1 MATKTKT
8 TTQTTPNLIE
18 SFAEFKEMKNI
29 DRATLVGVLE
39 ECFRSVIAK
48 IHGTD
53 ENYDVIVNPDKGDL
67 EIYQTRVVVED
78 GEVKNPNM
86 EIPLSEARTIDEDY
100 EVGEDVSQRV
110 EFQDFG
116 RRAILTLRQTLA
128 SRILELEHDTLYNKF
143 KDRVGEVVH
152 GEVYQSW
159 KRETLITDD
168 EGNEMILPKTEQVPG
183 DFFRKGE
190 TLRAVITRVDN
201 SNGNPKIIIS
211 RVDPMFLQRLMEAEV
226 PEIHDGLIA
235 IHKVARIPGERAK
248 VAVESFDDHID
259 PVGACVG
266 VKGSRVH
273 GIVRELHGENI
284 DVLPWTSNT
293 QLMITRALAPA
304 RVNTINMN
312 EEERKAEVLLDSD
325 QISLAIGKGG
335 ANIKLASMLTGYE
348 IDVYRELNN
357 EETEDDDLSLDEFA
371 EEIEPWILDQ
381 LKEAGYTTAR
391 QIMGTSREDLA
402 QKADLEEETIDELLR
417 ILGTELETQE

>member
-1 MATKTKT
+1 MGTTKN
-8 TTQTTPNLIE
+8 TQNPVDLIE
-18 SFAEFKEMKNI
+18 SFSEFKETKNI

-67 EIYQTRVVVED
+67 EIYHTRMVVAD
-78 GEVKNPNM
+78 GEVQDPNM
-86 EIPLSEARTIDEDY
+86 EISLSEARAIDEDY
-100 EVGEDVSQRV
+100 EVGEEVSQPV

-143 KDRVGEVVH
+143 KDRMGEVVH

-159 KRETLITDD
+159 KRETMVTDD

-190 TLRAVITRVDN
+190 SVRAVISRVDN
-201 SNGNPKIIIS
+201 ANGNPKIIIS
-211 RVDPMFLQRLMEAEV
+211 RTDPMFLQRLLEAEV
-226 PEIHDGLIA
+226 PEIHDGIIT

-248 VAVESFDDHID
+248 VAVESFDEHID

-266 VKGSRVH
+266 VKGNRVH

-284 DVLPWTSNT
+284 DVLPWTANT
-293 QLMITRALAPA
+293 PLMITRALSPA
-304 RVNTINMN
+304 RVNTINLN
-312 EEERKAEVLLDSD
+312 EEEHRAEVMLDSD

-335 ANIKLASMLTGYE
+335 ANIKLASMLTGYT

-357 EETEDDDLSLDEFA
+357 EEMDDDDISLDQFSDD
-371 EEIEPWILDQ
+371 IEPWIIDI
-381 LKEAGYTTAR
+381 LKKQGYSTAR
-391 QIMGTSREDLA
+391 QVLGTNREELA
-402 QKADLEEETIDELLR
+402 QKADLEEETIDEVIR
-417 ILGTELETQE
+417 ILSTEFEKQ

>member
-1 MATKTKT
+1 MATTKKNNT
-8 TTQTTPNLIE
+8 LNSMDLIE
-18 SFAEFKEMKNI
+18 SFSEFKETKNI

-67 EIYQTRVVVED
+67 EIYQTRVVVAD
-78 GEVKNPNM
+78 GEVENPNM
-86 EIPLSEARTIDEDY
+86 EISLSEARKIDDDY
-100 EVGEDVSQRV
+100 EEGEEVSQRV
-110 EFQDFG
+110 EFADFG

-143 KDRVGEVVH
+143 KDRVGEVVN

-159 KRETLITDD
+159 KRETLVTDD

-190 TLRAVITRVDN
+190 TLRAVISKVDN
-201 SNGNPKIIIS
+201 ANGNPKIIIS
-211 RVDPMFLQRLMEAEV
+211 RTDPMFLQRMMETEV

-235 IHKVARIPGERAK
+235 IRKVARIPGERAK
-248 VAVESFDDHID
+248 VAVESFDERID

-266 VKGSRVH
+266 VKGNRVH

-284 DVLPWTSNT
+284 DVLPWTSNA
-293 QLMITRALAPA
+293 QLMITRALSPA
-304 RVNTINMN
+304 TVNSVNMN
-312 EEERKAEVLLDSD
+312 EEEKRAEVLLDSD

-335 ANIKLASMLTGYE
+335 ANIKLASMLTGYT
-348 IDVYRELNN
+348 IDVYREID
-357 EETEDDDLSLDEFA
+357 EEIDEDDISLDQFSDD
-371 EEIEPWILDQ
+371 IEDWIIDI
-381 LKEAGYTTAR
+381 LKKQGYTTAR
-391 QIMGTSREDLA
+391 QVLGTNREELA
-402 QKADLEEETIDELLR
+402 QKADLEEETVDEIIR
-417 ILGTELETQE
+417 ILSAEFEK

>member
-1 MATKTKT
+1 MGTTKN
-8 TTQTTPNLIE
+8 TQNPVDLIE
-18 SFAEFKEMKNI
+18 SFSEFKETKNI

-67 EIYQTRVVVED
+67 EIYHTRMVVAD
-78 GEVKNPNM
+78 GEVQDPNM
-86 EIPLSEARTIDEDY
+86 EISLSEARAIDEDY
-100 EVGEDVSQRV
+100 EVGEEVSQPV

-159 KRETLITDD
+159 KRETMVTDD

-190 TLRAVITRVDN
+190 SVRAVISRVDN
-201 SNGNPKIIIS
+201 ANGNPKIIIS
-211 RVDPMFLQRLMEAEV
+211 RTDPMFLQRLLEAEV
-226 PEIHDGLIA
+226 PEIHDGIIT

-248 VAVESFDDHID
+248 VAVESFDEHID

-266 VKGSRVH
+266 VKGNRVH

-284 DVLPWTSNT
+284 DVLPWTANT
-293 QLMITRALAPA
+293 PLMITRALSPA

-312 EEERKAEVLLDSD
+312 EEEHRAEVMLDSD

-335 ANIKLASMLTGYE
+335 ANIKLASMLTGYT

-357 EETEDDDLSLDEFA
+357 EEMDDDDISLDQFSDD
-371 EEIEPWILDQ
+371 IEPWIIDI
-381 LKEAGYTTAR
+381 LKKQGYSTAR
-391 QIMGTSREDLA
+391 QVLGTNREELA
-402 QKADLEEETIDELLR
+402 QKADLEEETIDEVIR
-417 ILGTELETQE
+417 ILSTEFEKQ

>member
-1 MATKTKT
+1 MATTKN
-8 TTQTTPNLIE
+8 TQNPVDLIE
-18 SFAEFKEMKNI
+18 SFSEFKETKNI

-67 EIYQTRVVVED
+67 EIYHTRTVVAD
-78 GEVKNPNM
+78 GEVKDPNM
-86 EIPLSEARTIDEDY
+86 EICLSEARAIDEDY
-100 EVGEDVSQRV
+100 EVGEEVSQPV

-143 KDRVGEVVH
+143 KDRVGEVIH

-159 KRETLITDD
+159 KRETMVTDD

-190 TLRAVITRVDN
+190 TVRAVITRVDN
-201 SNGNPKIIIS
+201 ANGNPKIIIS
-211 RVDPMFLQRLMEAEV
+211 RTDPMFLQRLMEAEV

-248 VAVESFDDHID
+248 VAVESFDEHID

-266 VKGSRVH
+266 VKGNRVH

-293 QLMITRALAPA
+293 QLMITRALSPA
-304 RVNTINMN
+304 RVNNINMN
-312 EEERKAEVLLDSD
+312 EEDRKAEVLLDSD

-335 ANIKLASMLTGYE
+335 ANIKLASMLTGYT

-357 EETEDDDLSLDEFA
+357 EEMDDDDISLDQFCDD
-371 EEIEPWILDQ
+371 IEPWIIDL
-381 LKEAGYTTAR
+381 LKKQGYTTAR
-391 QIMGTSREDLA
+391 QVLGTNREELA
-402 QKADLEEETIDELLR
+402 QKADLEEETIDDIIR
-417 ILGTELETQE
+417 VLGTEFEKQ

>member
-1 MATKTKT
+1 MATTKKNNT
-8 TTQTTPNLIE
+8 LNSMDLIE
-18 SFAEFKEMKNI
+18 SFSEFKETKNI

-67 EIYQTRVVVED
+67 EIYHTRMVVAD
-78 GEVKNPNM
+78 GEVENPNM
-86 EIPLSEARTIDEDY
+86 EISLSEARKIDDDY
-100 EVGEDVSQRV
+100 EEGEEVSQRV
-110 EFQDFG
+110 EFADFG

-143 KDRVGEVVH
+143 KDRVGEVVN

-159 KRETLITDD
+159 KRETLVTDD

-190 TLRAVITRVDN
+190 TLRAVISKVDN
-201 SNGNPKIIIS
+201 ANGNPKIIIS
-211 RVDPMFLQRLMEAEV
+211 RTDPMFLQRMMETEV

-235 IHKVARIPGERAK
+235 IRKVARIPGERAK
-248 VAVESFDDHID
+248 VAVESFDERID

-266 VKGSRVH
+266 VKGNRVH

-284 DVLPWTSNT
+284 DVLPWTSNA
-293 QLMITRALAPA
+293 QLMITRALSPA
-304 RVNTINMN
+304 TVNSVNMN
-312 EEERKAEVLLDSD
+312 EEEKRAEVLLDSD

-335 ANIKLASMLTGYE
+335 ANIKLASMLTGYT
-348 IDVYRELNN
+348 IDVYREID
-357 EETEDDDLSLDEFA
+357 EEIDEDDISLDQFSDD
-371 EEIEPWILDQ
+371 IEDWIIDI
-381 LKEAGYTTAR
+381 LKKQGYTTAR
-391 QIMGTSREDLA
+391 QVLGTNREELA
-402 QKADLEEETIDELLR
+402 QKADLEEETVDDIIR
-417 ILGTELETQE
+417 ILSAEFEK

>member
-1 MATKTKT
+1 MATTKKNNT
-8 TTQTTPNLIE
+8 LNSMDLIE
-18 SFAEFKEMKNI
+18 SFSEFKETKNI

-67 EIYQTRVVVED
+67 EIYHTRVVVAD
-78 GEVKNPNM
+78 GEVENPNM
-86 EIPLSEARTIDEDY
+86 EISLSEARQIDDDY
-100 EVGEDVSQRV
+100 EEGEEVSQRV
-110 EFQDFG
+110 EFADFG

-143 KDRVGEVVH
+143 KDRVGEVVN

-159 KRETLITDD
+159 KRETLVTDD

-190 TLRAVITRVDN
+190 TLRAVISKVDN
-201 SNGNPKIIIS
+201 ANGNPKIIIS
-211 RVDPMFLQRLMEAEV
+211 RTDPMFLQRMMETEV

-235 IHKVARIPGERAK
+235 IRKVARIPGERAK
-248 VAVESFDDHID
+248 VAVESFDERID

-266 VKGSRVH
+266 VKGNRVH

-284 DVLPWTSNT
+284 DVLPWTSNA
-293 QLMITRALAPA
+293 QLMITRALSPA
-304 RVNTINMN
+304 TVNSVNMN
-312 EEERKAEVLLDSD
+312 EEEKRAEVLLDSD

-335 ANIKLASMLTGYE
+335 ANIKLASMLTGYT
-348 IDVYRELNN
+348 IDVYREID
-357 EETEDDDLSLDEFA
+357 EEIDEDDISLDQFSDD
-371 EEIEPWILDQ
+371 IEDWIIDI
-381 LKEAGYTTAR
+381 LKKQGYTTAR
-391 QIMGTSREDLA
+391 QVLGTNREELA
-402 QKADLEEETIDELLR
+402 QKADLEEETVDEIIR
-417 ILGTELETQE
+417 ILSAEFEK

>member
-1 MATKTKT
+1 MATTKKNNT
-8 TTQTTPNLIE
+8 LNSMDLIE
-18 SFAEFKEMKNI
+18 SFSEFKETKNI

-67 EIYQTRVVVED
+67 EIYHTRVVVAD
-78 GEVKNPNM
+78 GEVENPNM
-86 EIPLSEARTIDEDY
+86 EISLSEARKIDDDY
-100 EVGEDVSQRV
+100 EEGEEVSQRV
-110 EFQDFG
+110 EFADFG

-143 KDRVGEVVH
+143 KDRVGEVVN

-159 KRETLITDD
+159 KRETLVTDD

-190 TLRAVITRVDN
+190 TLRAVISKVDN
-201 SNGNPKIIIS
+201 ANGNPKIIIS
-211 RVDPMFLQRLMEAEV
+211 RTDPMFLQRMMETEV

-235 IHKVARIPGERAK
+235 IRKVARIPGERAK
-248 VAVESFDDHID
+248 VAVESFDERID

-266 VKGSRVH
+266 VKGNRVH

-284 DVLPWTSNT
+284 DVLPWTSNA
-293 QLMITRALAPA
+293 QLMITRALSPA
-304 RVNTINMN
+304 RVNSVNMN
-312 EEERKAEVLLDSD
+312 EEEKRAEVLLDSD

-335 ANIKLASMLTGYE
+335 ANIKLASMLTGYT
-348 IDVYRELNN
+348 IDVYREID
-357 EETEDDDLSLDEFA
+357 EEIDEDDISLDQFSDD
-371 EEIEPWILDQ
+371 IEDWIIDI
-381 LKEAGYTTAR
+381 LKKQGYTTAR
-391 QIMGTSREDLA
+391 QVLGTNREELA
-402 QKADLEEETIDELLR
+402 QKADLEEETVDEIIR
-417 ILGTELETQE
+417 ILSAEFEK

>member
-1 MATKTKT
+1 MATTKKNNT
-8 TTQTTPNLIE
+8 LNSMDLIE
-18 SFAEFKEMKNI
+18 SFSEFKETKNI

-67 EIYQTRVVVED
+67 EIYHTRVVVAD
-78 GEVKNPNM
+78 GEVENPNM
-86 EIPLSEARTIDEDY
+86 EISLSEARKIDDDY
-100 EVGEDVSQRV
+100 EEGEEVSKRV
-110 EFQDFG
+110 EFADFG

-143 KDRVGEVVH
+143 KDRVGEVVN

-159 KRETLITDD
+159 KRETLVTDD

-190 TLRAVITRVDN
+190 TLRAVISKVDN
-201 SNGNPKIIIS
+201 ANGNPKIIIS
-211 RVDPMFLQRLMEAEV
+211 RTDPMFLQRMMETEV

-235 IHKVARIPGERAK
+235 IRKVARIPGERAK
-248 VAVESFDDHID
+248 VAVESFDERID

-266 VKGSRVH
+266 VKGNRVH

-284 DVLPWTSNT
+284 DVLPWTSNA
-293 QLMITRALAPA
+293 QLMITRALSPA
-304 RVNTINMN
+304 RVNSVNMN
-312 EEERKAEVLLDSD
+312 EEEKRAEVLLDSD

-335 ANIKLASMLTGYE
+335 ANIKLASMLTGYT
-348 IDVYRELNN
+348 IDVYREID
-357 EETEDDDLSLDEFA
+357 EEIDEDDISLDQFSDD
-371 EEIEPWILDQ
+371 IEDWIIDI
-381 LKEAGYTTAR
+381 LKKQGYTTAR
-391 QIMGTSREDLA
+391 QVLGTNREELA
-402 QKADLEEETIDELLR
+402 QKADLEEETVDEIIRVLSA
-417 ILGTELETQE
+417 EFEK

>member
-1 MATKTKT
+1 MATTKN
-8 TTQTTPNLIE
+8 TQNPVDLIE
-18 SFAEFKEMKNI
+18 SFSEFKEAKNI

-67 EIYQTRVVVED
+67 EIYHTRTVVAD
-78 GEVKNPNM
+78 GEVKDSNM
-86 EIPLSEARTIDEDY
+86 EISLSEARAIDEDY
-100 EVGEDVSQRV
+100 EVGEEVSQPV

-143 KDRVGEVVH
+143 KDRIGEVIH

-159 KRETLITDD
+159 KRETMVTDD

-190 TLRAVITRVDN
+190 TVRAVITRVDN
-201 SNGNPKIIIS
+201 ANGNPKIIIS
-211 RVDPMFLQRLMEAEV
+211 RTDPMFLQRLMEAEV

-248 VAVESFDDHID
+248 VAVESFDEHID

-266 VKGSRVH
+266 VKGNRVH

-293 QLMITRALAPA
+293 QLMITRALSPA

-312 EEERKAEVLLDSD
+312 EEDRKAEVLLDSD

-335 ANIKLASMLTGYE
+335 ANIKLASMLTGYT

-357 EETEDDDLSLDEFA
+357 EEMDDDDISLDQFCDD
-371 EEIEPWILDQ
+371 IEPWIIDL
-381 LKEAGYTTAR
+381 LKKQGYTTAR
-391 QIMGTSREDLA
+391 QVLGTNREELA
-402 QKADLEEETIDELLR
+402 QKADLEEETIDDIIR
-417 ILGTELETQE
+417 VLGTEFEKQ

>member
-1 MATKTKT
+1 MATTKNT
-8 TTQTTPNLIE
+8 LNSVDLIE
-18 SFAEFKEMKNI
+18 SFAEFKENKNI
-29 DRATLVGVLE
+29 DRTTLVGVLE

-67 EIYQTRVVVED
+67 EIYHNRVVVAD
-78 GEVKNPNM
+78 DAVKNPNM
-86 EIPLSEARTIDEDY
+86 EISLSEARKIDEEY
-100 EVGEDVSQRV
+100 EEGEEVSQKV

-159 KRETLITDD
+159 KRETLVTDD

-190 TLRAVITRVDN
+190 TLRAVISRVDN
-201 SNGNPKIIIS
+201 ANGNPKIIIS
-211 RVDPMFLQRLMEAEV
+211 RTDPMFLQRLIEAEV
-226 PEIHDGLIA
+226 PEIHDGLIT
-235 IHKVARIPGERAK
+235 IRKVARIPGERAK
-248 VAVESFDDHID
+248 VAVESFDDRID

-266 VKGSRVH
+266 VKGNRVH

-284 DVLPWTSNT
+284 DVLPWTANT
-293 QLMITRALAPA
+293 QLMITRALSPA
-304 RVNTINMN
+304 RINTINMN
-312 EEERKAEVLLDSD
+312 EEEKRAEVLLDSD

-335 ANIKLASMLTGYE
+335 ANIKLASMLTGYT
-348 IDVYRELNN
+348 IDVYREID
-357 EETEDDDLSLDEFA
+357 EEMDADDISLDQFSDD
-371 EEIEPWILDQ
+371 IDSWIIDI
-381 LKEAGYTTAR
+381 LKKQGLNTAR
-391 QIMGTSREDLA
+391 QVLGTNREELA
-402 QKADLEEETIDELLR
+402 QKADLEEETIDDIMR
-417 ILGTELETQE
+417 ILSAEFEK

>member
-1 MATKTKT
+1 MATTKKNNT
-8 TTQTTPNLIE
+8 LNSMDLIE
-18 SFAEFKEMKNI
+18 SFSEFKETKNI

-67 EIYQTRVVVED
+67 EIYHTRVVVAD
-78 GEVKNPNM
+78 GEVENPNM
-86 EIPLSEARTIDEDY
+86 EISLSEARKIDDDY
-100 EVGEDVSQRV
+100 EEGEEVSQRV
-110 EFQDFG
+110 EFADFG

-143 KDRVGEVVH
+143 KDRVGEVVN

-159 KRETLITDD
+159 KRETLVTDD

-190 TLRAVITRVDN
+190 TLRAVISKVDN
-201 SNGNPKIIIS
+201 ANGNPKIIIS
-211 RVDPMFLQRLMEAEV
+211 RTDPMFLQRMMETEV

-235 IHKVARIPGERAK
+235 IRKVARIPGERAK
-248 VAVESFDDHID
+248 VAVESFDERID

-266 VKGSRVH
+266 VKGNRVH

-284 DVLPWTSNT
+284 DVLPWTSNA
-293 QLMITRALAPA
+293 QLMITRALSPA
-304 RVNTINMN
+304 TVNSVNMN
-312 EEERKAEVLLDSD
+312 EEEKRAEVLLDSD

-335 ANIKLASMLTGYE
+335 ANIKLASMLTGYT
-348 IDVYRELNN
+348 IDVYREID
-357 EETEDDDLSLDEFA
+357 EEIDEDDISLDQFSDD
-371 EEIEPWILDQ
+371 IEDWIIDI
-381 LKEAGYTTAR
+381 LKKQGYTTAR
-391 QIMGTSREDLA
+391 QVLGTNREELA
-402 QKADLEEETIDELLR
+402 QKADLEEETVDEIIRVLSA
-417 ILGTELETQE
+417 EFEK

>member
-1 MATKTKT
+1 MGTTKN
-8 TTQTTPNLIE
+8 TQNPVDLIE
-18 SFAEFKEMKNI
+18 SFSEFKETKNI

-67 EIYQTRVVVED
+67 EIYHTRTVVAD
-78 GEVKNPNM
+78 GEVQDPNM
-86 EIPLSEARTIDEDY
+86 EISLSEARAIDEDY
-100 EVGEDVSQRV
+100 EVGEEVSQPV

-159 KRETLITDD
+159 KRETMVTDD

-190 TLRAVITRVDN
+190 SVRAVISRVDN
-201 SNGNPKIIIS
+201 ANGNPKIIIS
-211 RVDPMFLQRLMEAEV
+211 RTDPMFLQRLLEAEV
-226 PEIHDGLIA
+226 PEIHDGIIT

-248 VAVESFDDHID
+248 VAVESFDEHID

-266 VKGSRVH
+266 VKGNRVH

-284 DVLPWTSNT
+284 DVLPWTANK
-293 QLMITRALAPA
+293 QLMITRALSPA

-312 EEERKAEVLLDSD
+312 EEEHRAEVMLDSD
-325 QISLAIGKGG
+325 EISLAIGKGG
-335 ANIKLASMLTGYE
+335 ANIKLASMLTGYT

-357 EETEDDDLSLDEFA
+357 EEMDDDDINLDQFSDD
-371 EEIEPWILDQ
+371 IEPWIIDI
-381 LKEAGYTTAR
+381 LKKQGYSTAR
-391 QIMGTSREDLA
+391 QVLGTNREELA
-402 QKADLEEETIDELLR
+402 QKADLEEETIDEIIR
-417 ILGTELETQE
+417 ILSTEFEKQ

>member
-1 MATKTKT
+1 MATTKST
-8 TTQTTPNLIE
+8 LDSTDFIA
-18 SFAEFKEMKNI
+18 SFAEFKETKHI
-29 DRATLVGVLE
+29 DRTTLVGVLE

-67 EIYQTRVVVED
+67 EIYHNRLVVAD

-86 EIPLSEARTIDEDY
+86 EISLSDARKIDEDY
-100 EVGEDVSQRV
+100 EEGEEVTQRV
-110 EFQDFG
+110 EFQNFG

-128 SRILELEHDTLYNKF
+128 ARILELEHDTLYNKF
-143 KDRVGEVVH
+143 KDRVGEVIN

-159 KRETLITDD
+159 KRETLVTDD

-190 TLRAVITRVDN
+190 TLRAVISKVN
-201 SNGNPKIIIS
+201 NANGNPKIIIS
-211 RVDPMFLQRLMEAEV
+211 RTDPMFLQRLLEAEV

-235 IHKVARIPGERAK
+235 IRKVARIPGERAK
-248 VAVESFDDHID
+248 VAVESFDERID

-266 VKGSRVH
+266 VKGNRVH

-304 RVNTINMN
+304 RVNSINMN
-312 EEERKAEVLLDSD
+312 EEEKKVEVLLDSD

-335 ANIKLASMLTGYE
+335 ANIKLASMLTGYT
-348 IDVYRELNN
+348 IDVYREID
-357 EETEDDDLSLDEFA
+357 EAMDEDDISLDQFDDD
-371 EEIEPWILDQ
+371 IDQWIIDL
-381 LKEAGYTTAR
+381 LKNQGLATAR
-391 QIMGTSREDLA
+391 QVLGTSREELID
-402 QKADLEEETIDELLR
+402 KTDLEDETVDEIIR
-417 ILGTELETQE
+417 ILSAEFEK

>member
-1 MATKTKT
+1 MATTKN
-8 TTQTTPNLIE
+8 TQNPVDLIE
-18 SFAEFKEMKNI
+18 SFSEFKETKNI

-67 EIYQTRVVVED
+67 EIYHTRTVVAD
-78 GEVKNPNM
+78 GEVKDSNM
-86 EIPLSEARTIDEDY
+86 EISLSEARAIDEDY
-100 EVGEDVSQRV
+100 EVGEEVSQPV

-143 KDRVGEVVH
+143 KDRIGEVIH

-159 KRETLITDD
+159 KRETMVTDD

-190 TLRAVITRVDN
+190 TVRAVITRVDN
-201 SNGNPKIIIS
+201 ANGNPKIIIS
-211 RVDPMFLQRLMEAEV
+211 RTDPMFLQRLMEAEV

-248 VAVESFDDHID
+248 VAVESFDEHID

-266 VKGSRVH
+266 VKGNRVH

-293 QLMITRALAPA
+293 QLMITRALSPA

-312 EEERKAEVLLDSD
+312 EEDKKAEVLLDSD

-335 ANIKLASMLTGYE
+335 ANIKLASMLTGYT

-357 EETEDDDLSLDEFA
+357 EEMDDDDISLDQFCDD
-371 EEIEPWILDQ
+371 IEPWIIDL
-381 LKEAGYTTAR
+381 LKKQGYTTAR
-391 QIMGTSREDLA
+391 QVLGTNREELA
-402 QKADLEEETIDELLR
+402 QKADLEEETIDDIIR
-417 ILGTELETQE
+417 VLGTEFEKQ

>member
-1 MATKTKT
+1 MATTKTKST
-8 TTQTTPNLIE
+8 LNPVDLIE
-18 SFAEFKEMKNI
+18 SFSEFKETKNI

-48 IHGTD
+48 INGTD

-67 EIYQTRVVVED
+67 EIYQNRVVVAD

-86 EIPLSEARTIDEDY
+86 EISLTDARKIDEDY
-100 EVGEDVSQRV
+100 EEGEEVSQKV

-159 KRETLITDD
+159 KRETLVTDD

-190 TLRAVITRVDN
+190 TLRAVISRVDN
-201 SNGNPKIIIS
+201 TNGNPKIIIS
-211 RVDPMFLQRLMEAEV
+211 RTDPMFLQRMLETEV

-235 IHKVARIPGERAK
+235 IRKVARIPGERAK
-248 VAVESFDDHID
+248 VAVESFDDRID

-266 VKGSRVH
+266 VKGNRIH

-284 DVLPWTSNT
+284 DVLPWTSNA
-293 QLMITRALAPA
+293 QLMITRALSPA

-312 EEERKAEVLLDSD
+312 EEEKKAEVLLDSD

-335 ANIKLASMLTGYE
+335 ANIKLASILTGYV
-348 IDVYRELNN
+348 IDVYREID
-357 EETEDDDLSLDEFA
+357 EEIDEDDISLDQFNDD
-371 EEIEPWILDQ
+371 IEQWVIDELRKQ
-381 LKEAGYTTAR
+381 GYATAR
-391 QIMGTSREDLA
+391 QILGTSREELVD
-402 QKADLEEETIDELLR
+402 KTDLEEETIDEIIR
-417 ILGTELETQE
+417 ILSAEF

>member
-1 MATKTKT
+1 MATTKN
-8 TTQTTPNLIE
+8 TQNPVDLIE
-18 SFAEFKEMKNI
+18 SFSEFKETKNI

-67 EIYQTRVVVED
+67 EIYHTRTVVAD
-78 GEVKNPNM
+78 GEVKDPNM
-86 EIPLSEARTIDEDY
+86 EISLSEARAIDEDY
-100 EVGEDVSQRV
+100 EVGEEVSQPV

-143 KDRVGEVVH
+143 KDRIGEVIH

-159 KRETLITDD
+159 KRETMVTDD

-190 TLRAVITRVDN
+190 TVRAVITRVDN
-201 SNGNPKIIIS
+201 ANGNPKIIIS
-211 RVDPMFLQRLMEAEV
+211 RTDPMFLQRLMEAEV

-248 VAVESFDDHID
+248 VAVESFDEHID

-266 VKGSRVH
+266 VKGNRVH

-293 QLMITRALAPA
+293 QLMITRALSPA

-312 EEERKAEVLLDSD
+312 EEDRKAEVLLDSD

-335 ANIKLASMLTGYE
+335 ANIKLASMLTGYT

-357 EETEDDDLSLDEFA
+357 EEMDDDDISLDQFCDD
-371 EEIEPWILDQ
+371 IEPWIIDL
-381 LKEAGYTTAR
+381 LKKQGYTTAR
-391 QIMGTSREDLA
+391 QVLGTNREELA
-402 QKADLEEETIDELLR
+402 QKADLEEETIDDIIR
-417 ILGTELETQE
+417 VLGTEFEKQ

>member
-1 MATKTKT
+1 MGTTKN
-8 TTQTTPNLIE
+8 TQNPVDLIE
-18 SFAEFKEMKNI
+18 SFSEFKETKNI

-67 EIYQTRVVVED
+67 EIYHTRMVVAD
-78 GEVKNPNM
+78 GEVQDPNM
-86 EIPLSEARTIDEDY
+86 EISLTEARAIDEDY
-100 EVGEDVSQRV
+100 EVGEEVSQPV

-159 KRETLITDD
+159 KRETMVTDD

-190 TLRAVITRVDN
+190 SVRAVISRVDN
-201 SNGNPKIIIS
+201 ANGNPKIIIS
-211 RVDPMFLQRLMEAEV
+211 RTDPMFLQRLLEAEV
-226 PEIHDGLIA
+226 PEIHDGIIT

-248 VAVESFDDHID
+248 VAVESFDEHID

-266 VKGSRVH
+266 VKGNRVH

-284 DVLPWTSNT
+284 DVLPWTANT
-293 QLMITRALAPA
+293 PLMITRALSPA
-304 RVNTINMN
+304 RVNTINLN
-312 EEERKAEVLLDSD
+312 EEEHRAEVMLDSD

-335 ANIKLASMLTGYE
+335 ANIKLASMLTGYT

-357 EETEDDDLSLDEFA
+357 EEMDDDDISLDQFSDD
-371 EEIEPWILDQ
+371 IEPWIIDI
-381 LKEAGYTTAR
+381 LKKQGYSTAR
-391 QIMGTSREDLA
+391 QVLGTNREELA
-402 QKADLEEETIDELLR
+402 QKADLEEETIDEVIR
-417 ILGTELETQE
+417 ILSTEFEKQ

>member
-1 MATKTKT
+1 MATTKKNNT
-8 TTQTTPNLIE
+8 LNSMDLIE
-18 SFAEFKEMKNI
+18 SFSEFKETKNI

-67 EIYQTRVVVED
+67 EIYHTRVVVAD
-78 GEVKNPNM
+78 GEVENPNM
-86 EIPLSEARTIDEDY
+86 EISLSEARKIDDDY
-100 EVGEDVSQRV
+100 EEGEEVSQRV
-110 EFQDFG
+110 EFADFG

-143 KDRVGEVVH
+143 KDRVGEVVN

-159 KRETLITDD
+159 KRETLVPDD

-190 TLRAVITRVDN
+190 TLRAVISKVDN
-201 SNGNPKIIIS
+201 ANGNPKIIIS
-211 RVDPMFLQRLMEAEV
+211 RTDPMFLQRMMETEV

-235 IHKVARIPGERAK
+235 IRKVARIPGERAK
-248 VAVESFDDHID
+248 VAVESFDERID

-266 VKGSRVH
+266 VKGNRVH

-284 DVLPWTSNT
+284 DVLPWTSNA
-293 QLMITRALAPA
+293 QLMITRALSPA
-304 RVNTINMN
+304 RVNSVNMN
-312 EEERKAEVLLDSD
+312 EEEKRAEVLLDSD

-335 ANIKLASMLTGYE
+335 ANIKLASMLTGYT
-348 IDVYRELNN
+348 IDVYREID
-357 EETEDDDLSLDEFA
+357 EEIDEDDISLDQFSDD
-371 EEIEPWILDQ
+371 IEDWIIDI
-381 LKEAGYTTAR
+381 LKKQGYTTAR
-391 QIMGTSREDLA
+391 QVLGTNREELA
-402 QKADLEEETIDELLR
+402 QKADLEEETVDEIIR
-417 ILGTELETQE
+417 ILSAEFEK

>member
-1 MATKTKT
+1 MATTKS
-8 TTQTTPNLIE
+8 TQNSVDLIE
-18 SFAEFKEMKNI
+18 SFADFKETKNI

-67 EIYQTRVVVED
+67 EIYHTRTVVED
-78 GEVKNPNM
+78 NEVKDTNM
-86 EIPLSEARTIDEDY
+86 EISLSEARAIDEDY
-100 EVGEDVSQRV
+100 EVGEEVSQRV

-159 KRETLITDD
+159 KRETLVTDD

-201 SNGNPKIIIS
+201 TNGNPKIIIS
-211 RVDPMFLQRLMEAEV
+211 RTDPMFLQRLMEAEV

-235 IHKVARIPGERAK
+235 IRKVARIPGERAK
-248 VAVESFDDHID
+248 VAVESYDEHID

-266 VKGSRVH
+266 VKGNRVH

-284 DVLPWTSNT
+284 DVLPWTANT
-293 QLMITRALAPA
+293 QLMINRALGPA

-312 EEERKAEVLLDSD
+312 EEEHKAEVLLDSD

-335 ANIKLASMLTGYE
+335 ANIKLASMLTGYT

-357 EETEDDDLSLDEFA
+357 EEMDEDDISLDEFA
-371 EEIEPWILDQ
+371 NEIEPWIIDI
-381 LKEAGYTTAR
+381 LKKQGYTTAR
-391 QIMGTSREDLA
+391 QILGTSREELA
-402 QKADLEEETIDELLR
+402 QKADLEEETIDDIVR
-417 ILGTELETQE
+417 ILGTEFEKQD

>member
-1 MATKTKT
+1 MATTKKNNT
-8 TTQTTPNLIE
+8 LNSMDLIE
-18 SFAEFKEMKNI
+18 SFSEFKETKNI

-67 EIYQTRVVVED
+67 EIYHTRVVVAD
-78 GEVKNPNM
+78 GEVENPNM
-86 EIPLSEARTIDEDY
+86 EISLSEARKIDDDY
-100 EVGEDVSQRV
+100 EEGEEVSQRV
-110 EFQDFG
+110 EFADFG

-143 KDRVGEVVH
+143 KDRVGEVVN

-159 KRETLITDD
+159 KRETLVTDD

-190 TLRAVITRVDN
+190 TLRAVISKVDN
-201 SNGNPKIIIS
+201 ANGNPKIIIS
-211 RVDPMFLQRLMEAEV
+211 RTDPMFLQRMMETEV

-235 IHKVARIPGERAK
+235 IRKVARIPGERAK
-248 VAVESFDDHID
+248 VAVESFDERID

-266 VKGSRVH
+266 VKGNRVH

-284 DVLPWTSNT
+284 DVLPWTSNA
-293 QLMITRALAPA
+293 QLMITRALSPA
-304 RVNTINMN
+304 TVNSVNMN
-312 EEERKAEVLLDSD
+312 EEEKRAEVLLDSD

-335 ANIKLASMLTGYE
+335 ANIKLASMLTGYT
-348 IDVYRELNN
+348 IDVYREID
-357 EETEDDDLSLDEFA
+357 EEIDEDDISLDQFSDD
-371 EEIEPWILDQ
+371 IEDWIIDI
-381 LKEAGYTTAR
+381 LKKQGYTTAR
-391 QIMGTSREDLA
+391 QVLGTNREELA
-402 QKADLEEETIDELLR
+402 QKADLEEETVDEIIR
-417 ILGTELETQE
+417 ILSAEFEK

>member
-1 MATKTKT
+1 MATTKN
-8 TTQTTPNLIE
+8 TQNPVDLIE
-18 SFAEFKEMKNI
+18 SFSEFKETKNI

-67 EIYQTRVVVED
+67 EIYHTRTVVAD
-78 GEVKNPNM
+78 GEVKDSNM
-86 EIPLSEARTIDEDY
+86 EISLSEARAIDEDY
-100 EVGEDVSQRV
+100 EVGEEVSQPV

-143 KDRVGEVVH
+143 KDRIGEIIH

-159 KRETLITDD
+159 KRETMVTDD

-190 TLRAVITRVDN
+190 TVRAVITRVDN
-201 SNGNPKIIIS
+201 ANGNPKIIIS
-211 RVDPMFLQRLMEAEV
+211 RTDPMFLQRLMEAEV

-248 VAVESFDDHID
+248 VAVESFDEHID

-266 VKGSRVH
+266 VKGNRVH

-293 QLMITRALAPA
+293 QLMITRALSPA

-312 EEERKAEVLLDSD
+312 EEDRKAEVLLDSD

-335 ANIKLASMLTGYE
+335 ANIKLASMLTGYT

-357 EETEDDDLSLDEFA
+357 EEMDDDDISLDQFCDD
-371 EEIEPWILDQ
+371 IEPWIIDL
-381 LKEAGYTTAR
+381 LKKQGYTTAR
-391 QIMGTSREDLA
+391 QVLGTNREELA
-402 QKADLEEETIDELLR
+402 QKADLEEETIDDIIR
-417 ILGTELETQE
+417 VLGTEFEKQ

>member
-1 MATKTKT
+1 MATTKST
-8 TTQTTPNLIE
+8 LDSTDFIA
-18 SFAEFKEMKNI
+18 SFAEFKETKHI
-29 DRATLVGVLE
+29 DRTTLVGVLE

-67 EIYQTRVVVED
+67 EIYHNRLVVAD

-86 EIPLSEARTIDEDY
+86 EISLSDARKIDEDY
-100 EVGEDVSQRV
+100 EEGEEVTQRV
-110 EFQDFG
+110 EFQNFG

-128 SRILELEHDTLYNKF
+128 ARILELEHDTLYNKF
-143 KDRVGEVVH
+143 KDRVGEVIN

-159 KRETLITDD
+159 KRETLVTDD

-190 TLRAVITRVDN
+190 TLRAVISKVN
-201 SNGNPKIIIS
+201 NANGNPKIIIS
-211 RVDPMFLQRLMEAEV
+211 RTDPMFLQRLLEAEV

-235 IHKVARIPGERAK
+235 IRKVARIPGERAK
-248 VAVESFDDHID
+248 VAVESFDERID

-266 VKGSRVH
+266 VKGNRVH

-304 RVNTINMN
+304 RVNSINMN
-312 EEERKAEVLLDSD
+312 EEEKKVEVLLDSD

-335 ANIKLASMLTGYE
+335 ANIKLASMLTGYT
-348 IDVYRELNN
+348 IDVYREID
-357 EETEDDDLSLDEFA
+357 EAMDEDDISLDQFNDD
-371 EEIEPWILDQ
+371 IDQWIIDL
-381 LKEAGYTTAR
+381 LKNQGLTTAR
-391 QIMGTSREDLA
+391 QVLGTSREELID
-402 QKADLEEETIDELLR
+402 KTDLEDETIDEIIR
-417 ILGTELETQE
+417 ILSAEFEK